1 MNKSRLNADLK
12 AKSTRSRW
20 EARWESA
27 CPFLSA
33 QIQKS
38 EGRREQ
44 RSRAVEEK
52 KHDKGKRLDI
62 QSKNQKNRKPDRGRL
77 CRFGGIR
84 YSLFSNQRLNR
95 LEKQGMT

>member
-27 CPFLSA
+27 CSFLST

-38 EGRREQ
+38 EGRRTQ

-52 KHDKGKRLDI
+52 KHDKEKRLDI
-62 QSKNQKNRKPDRGRL
+62 QSKNQKN
-77 CRFGGIR
+77 
-84 YSLFSNQRLNR
+84 
-95 LEKQGMT
+95 